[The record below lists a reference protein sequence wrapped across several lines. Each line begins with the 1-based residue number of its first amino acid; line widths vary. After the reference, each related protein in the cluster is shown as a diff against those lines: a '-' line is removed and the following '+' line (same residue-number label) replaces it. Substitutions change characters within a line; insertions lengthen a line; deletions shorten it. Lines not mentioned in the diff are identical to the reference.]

1 MIILLTGSKGMLA
14 AGVKLLKPADVTLIE
29 TDVEELDITNA
40 RAVQAFCEESAP
52 HLILN
57 CAAYTAVDNAETDK
71 ETAFAVN
78 TVGPKNLAETAA
90 ARGIPFVHVST
101 DYVFFGDGSHPLRE
115 DDACAPRGVYAES
128 KRAGEIAIEQAG
140 GQWLT
145 VRTSWL
151 YGPRG
156 KNFPDTMLRLAR
168 EKDRLTVV
176 NDQIGSP
183 TFSRDLAEAL
193 WTLIKVNAAGY
204 YHFSNT
210 GACTWYEFAVEAVRQ
225 AKEMRLFPKE
235 REVEFVPVTSDK
247 FPRPAPRPAYSVMAT
262 EKYAK
267 TVGAPPRAWQDALR
281 AFLGTRKDITRPQSA

>member
-14 AGVKLLKPADVTLIE
+14 ADVKLLKPADVTLVE

-40 RAVQAFCEESAP
+40 QGVQAFCEESAP
-52 HLILN
+52 DLILN

-71 ETAFAVN
+71 ETALAVN

-140 GQWLT
+140 GHWLI

-183 TFSRDLAEAL
+183 TFSRDLAEAI

-210 GACTWYEFAVEAVRQ
+210 GACTWYEFAVETVRQ
-225 AKEMRLFPKE
+225 AKEMGLFPKE
-235 REVEFVPVTSDK
+235 REVKFVPVTSDE

-267 TVGAPPRAWQDALR
+267 TVGAPPRAWQEALR
-281 AFLGTRKDITRPQSA
+281 AFLGTRKSLKRPQGA